1 MFVSKNSFQNSLEF
15 QMCLNLDILVNYSL
29 YVKMFITTIFLSF
42 LGIYSPTIQKI
53 MVYQEP
59 RVQNPEDFQSHRCL
73 NFQISFKSII
83 ASMTKM
89 LMIN

>member
-15 QMCLNLDILVNYSL
+15 QMCLNLDFLINYSL
-29 YVKMFITTIFLSF
+29 YVKMFITAILLSF
-42 LGIYSPTIQKI
+42 LGIYSPSIQKI

-59 RVQNPEDFQSHRCL
+59 RVQNPEDFQSHLRL
-73 NFQISFKSII
+73 KFQLSLSAII

-89 LMIN
+89 LIIN